1 VYIINKDSEQYKR
14 IEQAFSVGNLYACK
28 RDVDC
33 NGGAFTEGTLVHI
46 GLQGYS
52 DGWKSLRDLGAYT
65 VSDLVKKSSKLRVV
79 VNEIDEDTIG
89 SVYFYPE
96 SEVKDYINL
105 ETVDLDALEN
115 IVGNSFERQTALEE
129 ELDEADQYD
138 NAYEKGDAYF
148 DKSLI
153 ALVVMALATLTSLI
167 CTNSSKNGNESI
179 GGFAVF
185 AGIISVLSLISF
197 FALNI
202 YGGHIVDVSE
212 KRKDDFIKYVYLK
225 WKMDRS

>member
-1 VYIINKDSEQYKR
+1 MYIINKDSEQHKR

-115 IVGNSFERQTALEE
+115 IVGDFFERQTALEE

-148 DKSLI
+148 EKSLI
-153 ALVVMALATLTSLI
+153 ALVVMALATLTSL
-167 CTNSSKNGNESI
+167 ESI
-179 GGFAVF
+179 GGFAAF

-202 YGGHIVDVSE
+202 YGGHIKDVSE

-225 WKMDRS
+225 WKMDRG